1 MHGHHASIVRASILY
16 VQQRH
21 NNAVIIHQLLPAIP
35 SFHPFLSFS
44 SIPSAQSHNL
54 MTISPSHPSSCP
66 IPYIVHHWLPSSH
79 LVHSHPS
86 FMITHRPVLLITVI
100 HPSSHPVQSHHL
112 PSSIIL
118 SSAISSFYPTPSII
132 LSSPIPIII
141 HYSSMILSNT
151 VHPVINCHRQDNVW
165 ETLPPIQGPYLLLH
179 LKIKEEIHFPSCILE
194 KGSNGD
200 AKCPEQQRSKKICIK
215 LIYCGKTA
223 NSNI

>member
-79 LVHSHPS
+79 PVQSHPS
-86 FMITHRPVLLITVI
+86 FMITHSPVLFNYRHSSIISSSSIASFTFFHHIIQCNFIILS
-100 HPSSHPVQSHHL
+100 HPFHHPVQSNTHH
-112 PSSIIL
+112 
-118 SSAISSFYPTPSII
+118 
-132 LSSPIPIII
+132 
-141 HYSSMILSNT
+141 HSSMILSST
-151 VHPVINCHRQDNVW
+151 VHPIINCHRQDNVW

-179 LKIKEEIHFPSCILE
+179 SK
-194 KGSNGD
+194 
-200 AKCPEQQRSKKICIK
+200 SKKKYIFPHVSLK
-215 LIYCGKTA
+215 RGVMGMPSAQNNKEA
-223 NSNI
+223 KKSA

>member
-79 LVHSHPS
+79 LVQSHPS
-86 FMITHRPVLLITVI
+86 FMIAHRPVLLITVI

-141 HYSSMILSNT
+141 HPWSYPVPSIPSLIAIGRIMCGRPCRLYRAHISYYIQNQRRNT
-151 VHPVINCHRQDNVW
+151 FSLMYPW
-165 ETLPPIQGPYLLLH
+165 
-179 LKIKEEIHFPSCILE
+179 
-194 KGSNGD
+194 KG
-200 AKCPEQQRSKKICIK
+200 E
-215 LIYCGKTA
+215 
-223 NSNI
+223 